1 MINSQLLIFLLVIYI
16 ITLYLTLKFDRRIMF
31 ISAILWLIP
40 ITEFNDMLIITVF
53 IIMFFIHLIIPL
65 SYIGGGKDDF

>member
-1 MINSQLLIFLLVIYI
+1 MINSQLLIFLLVVYI
-16 ITLYLTLKFDRRIMF
+16 ITLYLTLKFDKRIMF

-40 ITEFNDMLIITVF
+40 ITEFDDILIITVF

-65 SYIGGGKDDF
+65 NYIGGGKDDF